1 MSMPS
6 NHPGRILPQDL
17 QPNDGGGEML
27 TAQPVSQ
34 SEVEELLYGDDRPA
48 SERVARLQEIAAL
61 LQTQHDADF
70 GEDDPGYLL
79 VEVQEAI
86 GRLSGDADTTYD
98 ASDAATYPEDASGHR
113 ETLSPD
119 SDELAE
125 IELADE
131 ASVAEDIGEMPERGV
146 H

>member
-17 QPNDGGGEML
+17 APDDGGGQVS

-34 SEVEELLYGDDRPA
+34 AEIEELLYGDDRPA
-48 SERVARLQEIAAL
+48 IERIARLSEIAEQLRA
-61 LQTQHDADF
+61 QHDADM

-86 GRLSGDADTTYD
+86 GRLRGGDETSFD
-98 ASDAATYPEDASGHR
+98 ASDAATYPEDASWHR

-119 SDELAE
+119 SDELEA
-125 IELADE
+125 IAQAD
-131 ASVAEDIGEMPERGV
+131 ADSVEEDIGEVPERGV

>member
-17 QPNDGGGEML
+17 QPADGGGEML

-48 SERVARLQEIAAL
+48 AERVARLSEIADL
-61 LQTQHDADF
+61 LRAQHDADM

-79 VEVQEAI
+79 VEVQDAI
-86 GRLSGDADTTYD
+86 ARLSGGDDTSFD

-119 SDELAE
+119 SDELEA
-125 IELADE
+125 IEREDE
-131 ASVAEDIGEMPERGV
+131 ESVAEDIGEMPERGV